1 MKLRVLQHNF
11 QSWVLRVVE
20 EAAAKFSVQN
30 PCLPL
35 SRFSLHDGPRTP
47 IQRAGQRGGKK
58 KKKKWVSST
67 QSKSLAVKSYFY
79 TSCLLPRRLRA
90 GISDDVTSCP
100 LVLPSDWLF
109 RSHPTV
115 DRSRSRRRAAE
126 RMLRCLQQ
134 RRASV
139 CPWARGRGREDA
151 AGAQRIT
158 PPIAALCHTHT
169 LHRMN
174 VYPQYRTR
182 WG

>member
-79 TSCLLPRRLRA
+79 TSCLSPRRLRA

-115 DRSRSRRRAAE
+115 DRSRSRRRVAE

-158 PPIAALCHTHT
+158 PSYSCPVSHSHTT
-169 LHRMN
+169 QDERLS
-174 VYPQYRTR
+174 TI
-182 WG
+182 